1 MKIRPARRIDGRVR
15 LGGDKSISHRAAII
29 AALAQG
35 PSFLTN
41 FSRSQDCAST
51 LECLREIGVAISV
64 EETGVRVQGRGLGGF
79 AQPVEPLYC
88 GNSGS
93 TMRMLAGV
101 LAGQRFVSELTG
113 DESLTSRPMQR
124 IIDPLELMGAKVES
138 NGSRPPLRISPGP
151 LRPIQY
157 ELPVASAQ
165 VKSCILLAGL
175 QAEGRTS
182 VIEAVRTR
190 DHTERM
196 LSWYEAAIDVGEKS
210 NGTEISVAGQ
220 ESFTGRDVEIP
231 GDLSSAAFL
240 VTAAALL
247 PGSNLLVESVGLNPT
262 RTQFLSELKSLG
274 AEVSVE
280 ESRDVCNE
288 PVGDI
293 QIRGNLA
300 ISSEKRG
307 LRKITGDSI
316 PQMID
321 ELPLLAVVGSQIAEG
336 LEIRDAK
343 ELRVKESDRLSTTVQ
358 NLRAMGAEV
367 EEYEDGLAVR
377 GQTRLRGAL
386 LDSHGDHRIAL
397 AFAIAALFADGES
410 EIKGAECVAVSFPGF
425 FNVLESLVQR

>member
-1 MKIRPARRIDGRVR
+1 
-15 LGGDKSISHRAAII
+15 
-29 AALAQG
+29 
-35 PSFLTN
+35 
-41 FSRSQDCAST
+41 
-51 LECLREIGVAISV
+51 
-64 EETGVRVQGRGLGGF
+64 
-79 AQPVEPLYC
+79 
-88 GNSGS
+88 
-93 TMRMLAGV
+93 
-101 LAGQRFVSELTG
+101 
-113 DESLTSRPMQR
+113 
-124 IIDPLELMGAKVES
+124 
-138 NGSRPPLRISPGP
+138 
-151 LRPIQY
+151 
-157 ELPVASAQ
+157 
-165 VKSCILLAGL
+165 
-175 QAEGRTS
+175 
-182 VIEAVRTR
+182 
-190 DHTERM
+190 M